1 MRLNEFVEPA
11 EDKALAASIIAVSNH
26 LQQQVETG
34 EINPDNYT
42 VDDLLDLFQSQDI
55 ILDVQDLYTMLDKPL
70 LKGIISNIQG
80 DKVVFK
86 GDEPVSM
93 NHNKEPDSN
102 EKVVA
107 NMANSAMKSR
117 PNLPGGI
124 KVI

>member
-93 NHNKEPDSN
+93 NPNKEPDSN

>member
-86 GDEPVSM
+86 GEEPISMDSDEQ
-93 NHNKEPDSN
+93 PDDSQ
-102 EKVVA
+102 KVVA

>member
-86 GDEPVSM
+86 GDEPVSI
-93 NHNKEPDSN
+93 NPNK
-102 EKVVA
+102 
-107 NMANSAMKSR
+107 
-117 PNLPGGI
+117 
-124 KVI
+124 

>member
-34 EINPDNYT
+34 EIDPDNYT

-93 NHNKEPDSN
+93 NPNKEPDSN

>member
-55 ILDVQDLYTMLDKPL
+55 ILDVQDLYTMIDKPL

-93 NHNKEPDSN
+93 DSN
-102 EKVVA
+102 EQPDDSQKVVA

-117 PNLPGGI
+117 PDLPGGI

>member
-11 EDKALAASIIAVSNH
+11 EDKALAASIVAVSNH

-55 ILDVQDLYTMLDKPL
+55 VIDVQDLYTMIDKPL

-93 NHNKEPDSN
+93 DSN
-102 EKVVA
+102 EQPDDSQKVVA

-117 PNLPGGI
+117 PDLPGGI

>member
-1 MRLNEFVEPA
+1 MEPA
-11 EDKALAASIIAVSNH
+11 EDQALAASIIAVSNH

-34 EINPDNYT
+34 EIDKDNYT
-42 VDDLLDLFQSQDI
+42 VDNLLTLFQSNDI
-55 ILDVQDLYTMLDKPL
+55 IIDVQDLYNMIKQPL

-93 NHNKEPDSN
+93 DPNKQPDSN

>member
-11 EDKALAASIIAVSNH
+11 EDQALAASIIAVSNH

-34 EINPDNYT
+34 EIDKDNYT
-42 VDDLLDLFQSQDI
+42 VDNLLTLFQSNDI
-55 ILDVQDLYTMLDKPL
+55 IIDVQDLYNMIKQPL

-93 NHNKEPDSN
+93 DPNKQPDSN

>member
-11 EDKALAASIIAVSNH
+11 EDQALAASIIAVSNH

-34 EINPDNYT
+34 EIDPDNYT
-42 VDDLLDLFQSQDI
+42 VDNLLDLFQSQDI
-55 ILDVQDLYTMLDKPL
+55 VLDVQDLYTMIDKPL

-93 NHNKEPDSN
+93 DSN
-102 EKVVA
+102 EQPDDSQKVVA

-117 PNLPGGI
+117 PDLPGGI

>member
-93 NHNKEPDSN
+93 DPNKEPDSN

-117 PNLPGGI
+117 PDLPGGI

>member
-11 EDKALAASIIAVSNH
+11 EDKALAASIVAVSNH

-34 EINPDNYT
+34 EIDPDNYT

-55 ILDVQDLYTMLDKPL
+55 VLDVQDLYTMIDKPL

-93 NHNKEPDSN
+93 DSN
-102 EKVVA
+102 EQPDDSQKVVA

-117 PNLPGGI
+117 PDLPGGI